1 MTCAALIGD
10 LENGSPDEQQME
22 QKLRAMIKL
31 ENISAF
37 VFGYFGPFEQLALR
51 VIQRLQKEYPLLDYT
66 VMLTGRW
73 RERPD
78 VPEIDYLHAFY
89 PQGIWLL
96 PNRIGLLWKYR
107 VLASAADIV
116 IAFDCKAADA
126 AMHWIGRAARK
137 KRLYRFTLA

>member
-22 QKLRAMIKL
+22 QKLRAMIEL

-66 VMLTGRW
+66 VMLTYRSLTTCMSSIHKGSGGFQTDSGW
-73 RERPD
+73 
-78 VPEIDYLHAFY
+78 YGSTGCLHLLR
-89 PQGIWLL
+89 IWSS
-96 PNRIGLLWKYR
+96 P
-107 VLASAADIV
+107 ST
-116 IAFDCKAADA
+116 
-126 AMHWIGRAARK
+126 ARNTIP
-137 KRLYRFTLA
+137 L

>member
-10 LENGSPDEQQME
+10 LETGSLDEQQLE
-22 QKLRAMIKL
+22 QELRAMIEL
-31 ENISAF
+31 EHISAF

-89 PQGIWLL
+89 PQRVWLL
-96 PNRIGLLWKYR
+96 PNRIGLLWKCR
-107 VLASAADIV
+107 VLASAADLV
-116 IAFDCKAADA
+116 IAINSKEHDT
-126 AMHWIGRAARK
+126 AMKWICRAARK
-137 KRLYRFTLA
+137 KRLYRFPLA

>member
-10 LENGSPDEQQME
+10 LETGSLDEQQLE
-22 QKLRAMIKL
+22 QELRAMIEL
-31 ENISAF
+31 EHISAF

-89 PQGIWLL
+89 PQRVWLL
-96 PNRIGLLWKYR
+96 PNRIGLLWKCR
-107 VLASAADIV
+107 VLASAADLV
-116 IAFDCKAADA
+116 IAINSKEHDA
-126 AMHWIGRAARK
+126 AMNWISRASRK
-137 KRLYRFTLA
+137 KRLYRFALA

>member
-22 QKLRAMIKL
+22 QKLRAMIEL

-73 RERPD
+73 QECPD
-78 VPEIDYLHAFY
+78 VPELDYCPDRQRSAPRCYFADPERHRHAEPFF
-89 PQGIWLL
+89 P
-96 PNRIGLLWKYR
+96 
-107 VLASAADIV
+107 VLCRKPAD
-116 IAFDCKAADA
+116 
-126 AMHWIGRAARK
+126 RS
-137 KRLYRFTLA
+137 L

>member
-10 LENGSPDEQQME
+10 LETGSLDEQQLE
-22 QKLRAMIKL
+22 QELRAMIEL
-31 ENISAF
+31 EHISAF

-89 PQGIWLL
+89 PQRVWLL

-107 VLASAADIV
+107 VLASAADLV
-116 IAFDCKAADA
+116 IAINSKENDA
-126 AMHWIGRAARK
+126 VMNWISRAARRK
-137 KRLYRFTLA
+137 QVYRFTLA